1 MIKTTKMLKKPSSDL
16 YKSKLKMK
24 INEKLEQQQQQ
35 QLNGSSTDNV
45 ILQQQQQQQSLSPL
59 KTFSLKG
66 NQLSGSILIGNYN
79 YLTQL
84 EVSENEMEVLDLS
97 SLAQLE
103 TLKCSHNKLL
113 ELMLNGS
120 NLTSL
125 IADSNCLHSIKISPI
140 PTKLYHVDIS
150 NNYFTELPKWL
161 NECEMLETL
170 NGSHNQLQ
178 KVTDFLLTSKTKKL
192 RDLNFAYN
200 NLRII
205 ERLPER
211 FELLEKLQLQSN
223 EIQLLTDNLFAITR
237 QSLKYLNLSCNK
249 LQILPPVVEEWTP
262 QDFVLEQL
270 YITSN
275 NLDDR
280 IFEVLKKAK
289 NLRILYAAYNKI
301 TSIMEDCLKELNN
314 LEELMLSGNL
324 LQQLPDSICS
334 LKQLQVL
341 RIHSNLLLFTP
352 PLSKLISLK
361 VLDLAHNHL
370 DHLDLISVVPQ
381 NLKYLDLSCNLQL
394 QVDERQVQMCRTQR
408 KWSLVDVSGK
418 NRISLPTRKTEGNQK
433 EAATTNQ
440 QTYKPPWFL
449 GFSETPGKCRKLL
462 VTQLRECKFRNEEA
476 LFAMFVSST
485 SNSSAATKMSQMIP
499 KLLQQERCVKENI
512 GEYMKYTLL
521 AAQQKLSD
529 QPVVAAMLC
538 HISRENTRP
547 KDMVRPHKTKR
558 YILRVA
564 SVGNAGA
571 YLIRRTSNVELV
583 SKQNNSYLKMPSS
596 ALTLKD
602 PSVAECILGNDDEY
616 LIICNQGIWAVLDV
630 DRIAREVRKEE
641 NVVLAAKRVQD
652 IAQSF
657 GSNENLSIMVIKFKN
672 IGTDVDY
679 LIKELKQT
687 VRRKPQPLTTNSA
700 LLPNVCKRTCC
711 DRNTNCRHRL
721 GSARQFPA
729 ITNRGSDRSSPS
741 GQSDQALSI
750 INNKTENDNEYILAH
765 ARVLEE
771 TTEME
776 MLDETD
782 SVLSEEQFKC
792 WEYMLEQNT
801 QLLFDKELNTI
812 SKSFTKNR
820 NPERKSTN
828 RSPVE
833 RYDYKS
839 NLLKSNAQKF
849 ISSSSPQLLYSEV
862 KKPSMASH
870 NHQPTSQQQQVS
882 FLSKHFGSSR
892 SFGAAYNLFSD
903 AKSRDSLASAV
914 GYSKLGGGP
923 NAAYFGS
930 LQRLMPY
937 NLEYDFA
944 ITQERSFLDEDDD
957 DLDEHENRM
966 RKYWG
971 VATTEL

>member
-1 MIKTTKMLKKPSSDL
+1 
-16 YKSKLKMK
+16 
-24 INEKLEQQQQQ
+24 
-35 QLNGSSTDNV
+35 
-45 ILQQQQQQQSLSPL
+45 
-59 KTFSLKG
+59 
-66 NQLSGSILIGNYN
+66 
-79 YLTQL
+79 
-84 EVSENEMEVLDLS
+84 
-97 SLAQLE
+97 
-103 TLKCSHNKLL
+103 
-113 ELMLNGS
+113 
-120 NLTSL
+120 
-125 IADSNCLHSIKISPI
+125 
-140 PTKLYHVDIS
+140 
-150 NNYFTELPKWL
+150 
-161 NECEMLETL
+161 MLETL
-170 NGSHNQLQ
+170 NAANNQLQ

-192 RDLNFAYN
+192 RELNFAYN

-205 ERLPER
+205 ERFPER
-211 FELLEKLQLQSN
+211 FQLLEKLQLQSN

-237 QSLKYLNLSCNK
+237 QSLKFLNLSCNK
-249 LQILPPVVEEWTP
+249 LQILPPVVEEWTA

-270 YITSN
+270 FITSN

-280 IFEVLKKAK
+280 IFEVLKQAK
-289 NLRILYAAYNKI
+289 NLKILYAAYNKI
-301 TSIMEDCLKELNN
+301 TAIMDDCLKELTN

-324 LQQLPDSICS
+324 LQQLPDSICN
-334 LKQLQVL
+334 LRQLQVL

-352 PLSKLISLK
+352 PLSKLTCLK

-418 NRISLPTRKTEGNQK
+418 NRLNLPTKKTEGNQR
-433 EAATTNQ
+433 ETCSVNQ
-440 QTYKPPWFL
+440 QTHKPPWLL

-462 VTQLRECKFRNEEA
+462 VNQLRDCKYRSDEA
-476 LFAMFVSST
+476 LFGMFVSSSMHAT
-485 SNSSAATKMSQMIP
+485 AAAKMAQMVP
-499 KLLQQERCVKENI
+499 KLLQQERCVKENM

-529 QPVVAAMLC
+529 QPLVAAMIC
-538 HISRENTRP
+538 HISRENTRL
-547 KDMVRPHKTKR
+547 KDIVRPQKTKR
-558 YILRVA
+558 YILRV
-564 SVGNAGA
+564 SSIGNAGA
-571 YLIRRTSNVELV
+571 YLIRRTTNVELV
-583 SKQNNSYLKMPSS
+583 SKQNNAYLKMPSS

-602 PSVAECILGNDDEY
+602 PSIAECILGNDDEY
-616 LIICNQGIWAVLDV
+616 LVICNQGIWSVLDV
-630 DRIAREVRKEE
+630 DRIAREIRKEE

-657 GSNENLSIMVIKFKN
+657 GSNENLSVMVIKFKN

-687 VRRKPQPLTTNSA
+687 VRRKPQTLTSTSA
-700 LLPNVCKRTCC
+700 LLPNVCKRACC

-721 GSARQFPA
+721 GSGRQFPA

-750 INNKTENDNEYILAH
+750 INHKPDNDNEYILAH

-849 ISSSSPQLLYSEV
+849 ISTSSPQLLYSEV
-862 KKPSMASH
+862 KKPSSALHNH

-903 AKSRDSLASAV
+903 TKSRDSLASTV

-944 ITQERSFLDEDDD
+944 ITRERSFLDDDDD

>member
-1 MIKTTKMLKKPSSDL
+1 MIKATKMLKKPSADL

-24 INEKLEQQQQQ
+24 TNEKLDQRQQPLNESNVSADQQQ
-35 QLNGSSTDNV
+35 T
-45 ILQQQQQQQSLSPL
+45 PL

-125 IADSNCLHSIKISPI
+125 TADSNCLHSIKISPI
-140 PTKLYHVDIS
+140 PSKLYHVDIS

-161 NECEMLETL
+161 NECEMLESL
-170 NGSHNQLQ
+170 NASHNQLQ
-178 KVTDFLLTSKTKKL
+178 KVTEFLLTSKTKKL
-192 RDLNFAYN
+192 RDLNLAYN

-249 LQILPPVVEEWTP
+249 LQILPPVVEEWTV
-262 QDFVLEQL
+262 QDFVLERL
-270 YITSN
+270 FVTSN

-280 IFEVLKKAK
+280 IFEVLKQAK
-289 NLRILYAAYNKI
+289 NLKILYAAYNKI
-301 TSIMEDCLKELNN
+301 GGIMDEYLKELEN

-324 LQQLPDSICS
+324 LQQLPDSVCS
-334 LKQLQVL
+334 LRQLQIL
-341 RIHSNLLLFTP
+341 RMHSNLLLFTP
-352 PLSKLISLK
+352 PLSKLTSLK

-394 QVDERQVQMCRTQR
+394 QVDERQVQICRTQR

-418 NRISLPTRKTEGNQK
+418 NRLNLPTSKTEGNQK
-433 EAATTNQ
+433 ETSAANQ
-440 QTYKPPWFL
+440 QIHKPPWLL

-462 VTQLRECKFRNEEA
+462 VTQLRECKFRHDEA
-476 LFAMFVSST
+476 LFGMFVST
-485 SNSSAATKMSQMIP
+485 SSHASAASKMAQMMP

-529 QPVVAAMLC
+529 QPLMAALIC
-538 HISRENTRP
+538 HISRENTRF
-547 KDMVRPHKTKR
+547 KDIVRPHKTKR

-564 SVGNAGA
+564 SIGNAGA
-571 YLIRRTSNVELV
+571 YLVRRTSNVELV
-583 SKQNNSYLKMPSS
+583 SKQNNAYLKMPSS

-602 PSVAECILGNDDEY
+602 PCIAECVLGNDDEY
-616 LIICNQGIWAVLDV
+616 LIICNQGIWSVLDV
-630 DRIAREVRKEE
+630 DRIAREIRKEE

-657 GSNENLSIMVIKFKN
+657 GSNENLSVIVIRFKN

-687 VRRKPQPLTTNSA
+687 VRRKPQILTGNSA
-700 LLPNVCKRTCC
+700 LMPNVCKRACC

-721 GSARQFPA
+721 GSTRQFAA
-729 ITNRGSDRSSPS
+729 IAARGSDRSSPS
-741 GQSDQALSI
+741 GQSDQALSVV
-750 INNKTENDNEYILAH
+750 NHKQDNENEYILAH

-820 NPERKSTN
+820 NSERKSTN

-839 NLLKSNAQKF
+839 NLLKTNAQKF
-849 ISSSSPQLLYSEV
+849 ISTSSPQLLYSEV
-862 KKPSMASH
+862 KKPPVGQHNH

-892 SFGAAYNLFSD
+892 SFGAAYNLFTD
-903 AKSRDSLASAV
+903 GKSRDSLASAV

-944 ITQERSFLDEDDD
+944 VTQERSFLDEDDD
-957 DLDEHENRM
+957 ELDEHENRM